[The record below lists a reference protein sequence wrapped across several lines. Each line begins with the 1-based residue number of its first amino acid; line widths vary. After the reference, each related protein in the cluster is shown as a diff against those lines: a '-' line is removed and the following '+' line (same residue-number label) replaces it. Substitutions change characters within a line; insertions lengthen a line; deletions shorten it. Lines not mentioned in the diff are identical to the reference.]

1 MDRTGEAGS
10 VAGEV
15 SRSLLHVLDIAREQ
29 AIVALERVLQKRRGV
44 RSGLPDTM
52 VTFRRRPAFYT
63 SGPTAPLKPTQRN
76 ELLW

>member
-29 AIVALERVLQKRRGV
+29 AVVAFERGLVKEARRAERAPRHNGHL
-44 RSGLPDTM
+44 SSAPG
-52 VTFRRRPAFYT
+52 FYT
-63 SGPTAPLKPTQRN
+63 SGPTAPLKPTQGN